1 VKHLLELHGSGNYT
15 EAEPAELFSLG
26 RSTIDRTI
34 DRMGP
39 KPVEPER
46 PSAHVLPRFQTTE
59 IRTPPS
65 GQGRIGRKRARKP
78 NGEQAALH
86 VSNLPFRHIT

>member
-1 VKHLLELHGSGNYT
+1 MKHLLELHGSGNYT

-59 IRTPPS
+59 SSTPPFAAKGGS
-65 GQGRIGRKRARKP
+65 GRKRAANRT
-78 NGEQAALH
+78 
-86 VSNLPFRHIT
+86 VSRPPYTYQISHFDT